1 MAKRKQ
7 KDVLPP
13 DAVVTETIPKTFTV
27 KVEFG
32 AEELREAARVGEDII
47 CKRLADIYIDF
58 DPYFNDCYVVAFGQR
73 YFASLSSA
81 TVKSIDRFYN
91 VWEGKKYNP
100 KPLTLNLTFNL
111 ENY

>member
-27 KVEFG
+27 KVEFS

-47 CKRLADIYIDF
+47 CNRLADIYIDF
-58 DPYFNDCYVVAFGQR
+58 GLYYDGCSVVAFGQR

-81 TVKSIDRFYN
+81 TVKSIDRFYYACSS
-91 VWEGKKYNP
+91 KKYNP